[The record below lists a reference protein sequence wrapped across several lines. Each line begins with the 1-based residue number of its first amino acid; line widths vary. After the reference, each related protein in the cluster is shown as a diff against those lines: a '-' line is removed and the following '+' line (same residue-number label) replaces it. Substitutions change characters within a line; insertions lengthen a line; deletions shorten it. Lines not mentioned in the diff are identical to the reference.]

1 MKRIPSLHALRA
13 FEAAAR
19 LGSFTRAGGELH
31 LTPSAIS
38 HQIRSLENQFKKPL
52 FLRANRQVILTPEG
66 ERLLVAL
73 SEAFGTIRQACTE
86 LMPHDGKD
94 TLAVHCTPSF
104 AAKWLSP
111 RLPDF
116 MRREPKIKIR
126 MSSSAEAPD
135 LLQHPGIDVV
145 LTYGTPP
152 RMPGVTAQSLGPEEV
167 VALCTPAYETAY
179 GAPEIFAMD
188 DVVWLESSLSPVK
201 WPDWFSLNGIVPPPS
216 EAGPS
221 FDRGSMAI
229 AAAVQGVGVA
239 LETTRFAETEIE
251 AGSLV
256 PFGGDRFK
264 AIRKELHF
272 LCYRTVDR
280 DSPKTRKFCEW
291 LIAEAILRKL

>member
-19 LGSFTRAGGELH
+19 LGSFTRAGEELN

-38 HQIRSLENQFKKPL
+38 HQIRALEEDFKKPL

-94 TLAVHCTPSF
+94 NLAVHCTPSF

-116 MRREPKIKIR
+116 MNREPKIKIR
-126 MSSSAEAPD
+126 MSSGAEAPD
-135 LLQHPGIDVV
+135 LLQHPEIDVAV
-145 LTYGTPP
+145 TYGAQP
-152 RMPGVTAQSLGPEEV
+152 RAPGLVTQSLGPEDV
-167 VALCTPAYETAY
+167 VALCTPAYEAAHDASEK
-179 GAPEIFAMD
+179 GALG
-188 DVVWLESSLSPVK
+188 DVIWLESSLSPVK
-201 WPDWFSLNGIVPPPS
+201 WQDWFSANGILPPPS

-221 FDRGSMAI
+221 FDRGSMVI
-229 AAAVQGVGVA
+229 AAAAQGVGIA
-239 LETTRFAETEIE
+239 LETTRFAETEID

-256 PFGGDRFK
+256 RFGGTNFK
-264 AIRKELHF
+264 GMQKELHF
-272 LCYRTVDR
+272 LCYRAVER
-280 DSPKTRKFCEW
+280 DSPKIRKFCDW
-291 LIAEAILRKL
+291 LISEAIVRKP